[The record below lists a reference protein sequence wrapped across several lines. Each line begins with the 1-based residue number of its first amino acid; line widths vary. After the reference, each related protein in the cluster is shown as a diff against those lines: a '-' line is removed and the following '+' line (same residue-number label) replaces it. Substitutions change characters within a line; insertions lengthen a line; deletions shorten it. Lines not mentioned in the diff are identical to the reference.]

1 MTAMTAT
8 NARRDLFSLI
18 RRVNEDVEQI
28 EIVSKHGNAVLISSE
43 EYEALTTTA
52 YLFSTPANAAR
63 LRQAV
68 ADAKAG
74 RFTARDLVEV

>member
-8 NARRDLFSLI
+8 AARRDLFSLI
-18 RRVNEDVEQI
+18 RRVNEDADKV

-43 EYEALTTTA
+43 EYEALATTA

-74 RFTARDLVEV
+74 RYTSHDLTEG